1 MRMRPRLGKHGIAC
15 LILLAAMGYAC
26 EGSHPQAPRISI
38 EEALRL
44 HRDAA
49 AVFVDVRT
57 GRSWETSAVKIAG
70 AQRRDPNAVEQW
82 AGLYATEKPLVL
94 YCT

>member
-1 MRMRPRLGKHGIAC
+1 MRPRLGKHGIAG
-15 LILLAAMGYAC
+15 LILLAAMGFAC
-26 EGSHPQAPRISI
+26 EGSHPQASRISI
-38 EEALRL
+38 AEAVRL
-44 HRDAA
+44 HRNSA

-70 AQRRDPNAVEQW
+70 ALRQDPDAVEQW
-82 AGLYATEKPLVL
+82 AGLYATEKTLVL